1 MALTGITITELT
13 PIGNAI
19 HANDVMPIV
28 NLSVDETQKITM
40 QNLGNFILG
49 NIANTSNLTVANLT
63 VSNHTILNTANI
75 VTANISGNA
84 NVTGNI
90 RGGNITATSGN
101 IYVSNS
107 IPAAGVFTDNLY
119 YSNGAVWDLQDPVG
133 NAGEVQFNDGD
144 GNFGA
149 SNNFVWDSNSNTLNI
164 HNLNLLYAN
173 TAVNEGTSEQVLG
186 IIDQDNQT
194 IGWKTLPTNYMNVYL
209 RNSFSYTSSIVPVL
223 RIIPIKARNAPT
235 GYVQIPAA

>member
-1 MALTGITITELT
+1 MITTGIIITDLT
-13 PIGNAI
+13 NIGTDLNAV
-19 HANDVMPIV
+19 DVLPIV
-28 NLSVDETQKITM
+28 NIDVDETQKVTM

-49 NIANTSNLTVANLT
+49 NIANTSNLTVSNLT

-75 VTANISGNA
+75 ATANIAGNV
-84 NVTGNI
+84 NTGNI
-90 RGGNITATSGN
+90 NVSNGNIRISNATPN
-101 IYVSNS
+101 
-107 IPAAGVFTDNLY
+107 AGLFTDHIY
-119 YSNGAVWDLQDPVG
+119 YANGAPWDLQDPVG
-133 NAGEVQFNDGD
+133 NVGEVQFNNGN

-149 SNNFVWDSNSNTLNI
+149 SNNFVWSSNSNTLSI

-173 TAVNEGTSEQVLG
+173 TAVNQGTSEQVLG
-186 IIDQDNQT
+186 VIDQANQVV
-194 IGWKTLPTNYMNVYL
+194 GWKTLPTNYMEVYL